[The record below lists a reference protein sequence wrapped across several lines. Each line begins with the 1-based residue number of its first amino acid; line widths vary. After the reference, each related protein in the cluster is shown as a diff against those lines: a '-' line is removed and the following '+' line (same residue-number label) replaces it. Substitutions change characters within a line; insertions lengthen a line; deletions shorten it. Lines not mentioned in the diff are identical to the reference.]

1 MLIHVPALLLV
12 VLAMLIHVPALILV
26 VLAMLIHVPA
36 LILVALAMLNHVL
49 VPNLVALAIPVPNLN
64 LVAQAMKILAPA
76 NLIFHLYPTRA
87 NVEREI
93 SEVLESEFKA
103 TLKAIEKHNLVNGL
117 ICVLFS
123 TVLTLEERNKIFSS
137 VAVR

>member
-26 VLAMLIHVPA
+26 VLAMLIHVLP
-36 LILVALAMLNHVL
+36 LILVVLAMLIHVL
-49 VPNLVALAIPVPNLN
+49 VLN

-93 SEVLESEFKA
+93 LAVLESEFKA

-123 TVLTLEERNKIFSS
+123 TELTLEERNKIFLS

>member
-1 MLIHVPALLLV
+1 
-12 VLAMLIHVPALILV
+12 MLIHVPALILV
-26 VLAMLIHVPA
+26 VLAMLIHV
-36 LILVALAMLNHVL
+36 LVLNLVVQAMLIHVL
-49 VPNLVALAIPVPNLN
+49 VLNLVALAIPVPNLN

-93 SEVLESEFKA
+93 LEVLESEFKA

-123 TVLTLEERNKIFSS
+123 TELTLEERNKIFSS
-137 VAVR
+137 VAGL